1 MRISGGELGGRKLK
15 VPPGDAVRPTQDR
28 VREALFSMLMNVIP
42 EAAFLDLYA
51 GSGAVGLE
59 AYSRG
64 ARTVTWVEKDAKH
77 VALLKE
83 NLAALAPGVGEVAC
97 CEVWRWLKGP
107 GRGRRFDVV
116 FADPPYEAAREQG
129 FAGLMAQVAEHGA
142 LRLGGIFVAEMP
154 DYRRAEEVAGWV
166 LLRDRTYGHTR
177 LAVYRLDDG
186 RTAPAT
192 APAAGEPGEN
202 QAEQEASGSSQGSP

>member
-42 EAAFLDLYA
+42 DAAFIDLFA

-64 ARTVTWVEKDAKH
+64 ARTVTWVEKEPRHA
-77 VALLKE
+77 ALLRVNIE
-83 NLAALAPGVGEVAC
+83 ALIPGKGEVAC
-97 CEVWRWLKGP
+97 CEVARWLKGP
-107 GRGRRFDVV
+107 GRGRQADVA
-116 FADPPYEAAREQG
+116 FADPPYEAGREQG
-129 FAGLMAQVAEHGA
+129 FADMMGLLAENRV
-142 LRLGGIFVAEMP
+142 LRPGGIFVAEMHE
-154 DYRRAEEVAGWV
+154 RRPADEVAGWT

-177 LAVYRLDDG
+177 LAVYKLAADD
-186 RTAPAT
+186 TAEAGPV
-192 APAAGEPGEN
+192 AADDTEVVPPG
-202 QAEQEASGSSQGSP
+202 P

>member
-15 VPPGDAVRPTQDR
+15 VPSGDAVRPTQDR

-42 EAAFLDLYA
+42 DASFLDLYA

-64 ARTVTWVEKDAKH
+64 ARTVTWVDKDPRH

-83 NLAALAPGVGEVAC
+83 NLAALAPGIGEVAC

-107 GRGRRFDVV
+107 GSGRQVDVV

-129 FAGLMAQVAEHGA
+129 FAGLMELLAAQRV
-142 LRLGGIFVAEMP
+142 LRAGGIFVAEMP
-154 DYRRAEEVAGWV
+154 ESRRADEVAGWL

-186 RTAPAT
+186 RETKETSADREAG
-192 APAAGEPGEN
+192 AAEEPSS
-202 QAEQEASGSSQGSP
+202 SGSC

>member
-1 MRISGGELGGRKLK
+1 MRISGGELGGRTLK
-15 VPPGDAVRPTQDR
+15 APSGDAVRPTQDR
-28 VREALFSMLMNVIP
+28 VREALFSMLMNVVP
-42 EAAFLDLYA
+42 DAAFLDLYA

-64 ARTVTWVEKDAKH
+64 AGKVTWVDKDARH

-83 NLAALAPGVGEVAC
+83 NLAALAPGFGEVAC
-97 CEVWRWLKGP
+97 CEVARWLKGP

-129 FAGLMAQVAEHGA
+129 FGDLMGLLSGGDV
-142 LRLGGIFVAEMP
+142 LRPGGIFVAEMP
-154 DYRRAEEVAGWV
+154 EAKRADEVAGWT

-177 LAVYRLDDG
+177 LAVYKLDVL
-186 RTAPAT
+186 
-192 APAAGEPGEN
+192 E
-202 QAEQEASGSSQGSP
+202 

>member
-28 VREALFSMLMNVIP
+28 VREALFSMLMNVVP
-42 EAAFLDLYA
+42 DAAFLDLYA

-64 ARTVTWVEKDAKH
+64 ARTVTWVDKDAKH

-129 FAGLMAQVAEHGA
+129 FAGLMALIAEQGA
-142 LRLGGIFVAEMP
+142 LRAGGIFVAEMP

-166 LLRDRTYGHTR
+166 QLRDRTYGHTR
-177 LAVYRLDDG
+177 LVLYRLDDG
-186 RTAPAT
+186 R
-192 APAAGEPGEN
+192 G
-202 QAEQEASGSSQGSP
+202 ASGTPAKGASGESEERPSQGSP